1 MSFETMK
8 ASELKEVAES
18 FGVDLEEA
26 KTKGEIIAA
35 LAEEGVTFDMY
46 KQFSEAEKGDVEDV
60 IDEDP
65 FVAEPA
71 KPAPKGKLSK
81 NNVLVKMERKNYSYQ
96 TFGYTF
102 TAEHP
107 YVAVPE
113 KDAQLIFD
121 NEDGFRMATPRE
133 VQEFYS

>member
-65 FVAEPA
+65 FVAEPV
-71 KPAPKGKLSK
+71 KPAPKGKPSK